1 MCAVGFSFIIKR
13 QQPSLSLSVY
23 PLDEFADK
31 TRDFLKVLHDDGGFV
46 CVCWAICFCVI
57 IFFEKGIITGQDRGL
72 ETRKKNTWR
81 FFHFTGKESATDNW
95 WLRQMQ
101 KAFFF
106 IIVSTSP
113 KSCAAAAAAVE
124 NDYI

>member
-1 MCAVGFSFIIKR
+1 M
-13 QQPSLSLSVY
+13 
-23 PLDEFADK
+23 
-31 TRDFLKVLHDDGGFV
+31 TGGL

-57 IFFEKGIITGQDRGL
+57 IFFEKGINRPGSRVGKKK
-72 ETRKKNTWR
+72 TR
-81 FFHFTGKESATDNW
+81 FTGKESATDNW
-95 WLRQMQ
+95 WLRLMQ

-106 IIVSTSP
+106 FYCFHVP